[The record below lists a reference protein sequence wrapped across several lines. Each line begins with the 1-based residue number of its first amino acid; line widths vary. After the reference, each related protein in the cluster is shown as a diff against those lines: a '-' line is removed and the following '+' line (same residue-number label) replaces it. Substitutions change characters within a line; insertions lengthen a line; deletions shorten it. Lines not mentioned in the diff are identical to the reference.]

1 MHTAV
6 QLYSFRDLDWDLHRL
21 LDRVADTGVDGV
33 EFAGFG
39 DATVGTVADTLADCG
54 LAAAGLHT
62 GYEELEDDF
71 AECVSAAEL
80 VDADALVVPFLD
92 DSHFESETSV
102 SRTARHLSDLAVV
115 LEGHDVDLWYHNHE
129 HEFGDVPGTDR
140 TAFECLADWAL
151 DVQLELDVGWAVAAG
166 EDPVALLEEYGDQ
179 IPAVHLK
186 DVLVDSAAERGGR
199 PVELGSG
206 DVPVEACARAA
217 RQADVEWLIY
227 EHDAP
232 SDPLASLERA
242 GSVLSTVR

>member
-33 EFAGFG
+33 EFAGFP
-39 DATVGTVADTLADCG
+39 DTTVGAVADTMDRLD
-54 LAAAGLHT
+54 LSTAGIHT
-62 GYEELEDDF
+62 PYEQLEDDF

-80 VDADALVVPFLD
+80 VAADAVVVPYLD
-92 DSHFESETSV
+92 DSHFESETAV

-115 LEGHDVDLWYHNHE
+115 LENHDVDLWYHNHE
-129 HEFGDVPGTDR
+129 HEFVDVPDTDR

-166 EDPVALLEEYGDQ
+166 EDPVALIEEYGDQ

-186 DVLVDSAAERGGR
+186 DVLVDAAAERGGR

-206 DVPVEACARAA
+206 DVPAEACARAA
-217 RQADVEWLIY
+217 QRADVDWLVY

-242 GSVLSTVR
+242 GDVLSTVT

>member
-1 MHTAV
+1 MQTAV

-21 LDRVADTGVDGV
+21 LDRVADTGVDAV
-33 EFAGFG
+33 EFAGFP
-39 DATVGTVADTLADCG
+39 DTTVGAVADTMDRLG

-62 GYEELEDDF
+62 PYEQIEDDF
-71 AECVSAAEL
+71 GECVSAAEL
-80 VDADALVVPFLD
+80 VDADAVVVPYLD
-92 DSHFESETSV
+92 ETHFESESAV

-129 HEFGDVPGTDR
+129 HEFVDVPGTDR

-206 DVPVEACARAA
+206 DVPVEKCARAA
-217 RQADVEWLIY
+217 RQADVDWLIY

-232 SDPLASLERA
+232 SDPLASLEHA
-242 GSVLSTVR
+242 GSVLSTVN

>member
-1 MHTAV
+1 MQTAV

-21 LDRVADTGVDGV
+21 LERVAETGVDGV

-39 DATVGTVADTLADCG
+39 DAPVGTVADTLADCG

-62 GYEELEDDF
+62 PYEQLEDDF
-71 AECVSAAEL
+71 AESVSAAEL
-80 VDADALVVPFLD
+80 LDADALVVPFLD
-92 DSHFESETSV
+92 DSYFESESAV
-102 SRTARHLSDLAVV
+102 SRTARRLSDLAVV
-115 LEGHDVDLWYHNHE
+115 LEGHDVDLWYHNHD
-129 HEFGDVPGTDR
+129 HEFVDVPGTDR

-166 EDPVALLEEYGDQ
+166 ADPVALIEQYGDQ

-186 DVLVDSAAERGGR
+186 DVLVDSTAERGGR
-199 PVELGSG
+199 PVELGEG

-217 RQADVEWLIY
+217 HRADVDWLVY

-242 GSVLSTVR
+242 GSVLSTVH

>member
-21 LDRVADTGVDGV
+21 LDRVADTGVDAV
-33 EFAGFG
+33 EFAGFP
-39 DATVGTVADTLADCG
+39 DTTVGAVADTLADCG

-62 GYEELEDDF
+62 GYDELEDDF

-80 VDADALVVPFLD
+80 VDADALVVPYLD
-92 DSHFESETSV
+92 DSHFEDESAV

-115 LEGHDVDLWYHNHE
+115 LENHDVDLWYHNHE
-129 HEFGDVPGTDR
+129 HEFVAVPGTDR
-140 TAFECLADWAL
+140 TGFECLADWAL

-166 EDPVALLEEYGDQ
+166 ADPVALLEEHGDQ

-186 DVLVDSAAERGGR
+186 DVIVDSSVERGGR

-206 DVPVEACARAA
+206 DVPVEACAQAA
-217 RQADVEWLIY
+217 RQADVDWLIY

-242 GSVLSTVR
+242 GSVLSTVN